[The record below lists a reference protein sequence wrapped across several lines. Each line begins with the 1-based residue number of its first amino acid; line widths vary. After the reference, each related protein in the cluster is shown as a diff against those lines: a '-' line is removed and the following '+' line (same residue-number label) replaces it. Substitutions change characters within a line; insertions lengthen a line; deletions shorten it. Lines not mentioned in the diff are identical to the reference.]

1 MVLINQYFAQLI
13 NSIGYSI
20 SASLTFKYIEGNC
33 MTIYILCFKHFL
45 LGTTTWPPLD
55 DILIW
60 SNLRIPSHLG
70 TLNHG
75 PWSCSGLWFNFKQVL
90 KSPATKVC
98 SSEVVDCEFRQVV
111 ISINPE
117 VVSEFTQPQDSR
129 KKRMA
134 KHLCMTRVTFI
145 VCYILP
151 SFTKDLFK
159 GKWKFGKKLFHIY

>member
-1 MVLINQYFAQLI
+1 M
-13 NSIGYSI
+13 
-20 SASLTFKYIEGNC
+20 
-33 MTIYILCFKHFL
+33 
-45 LGTTTWPPLD
+45 
-55 DILIW
+55 
-60 SNLRIPSHLG
+60 RIPSHLG

-75 PWSCSGLWFNFKQVL
+75 PWSCSGLWFNFKLVL

-145 VCYILP
+145 VCYVLP
-151 SFTKDLFK
+151 SFTKRSVLREVKVWQKVVSHIIILSRLSHKVCRLLSSPFLLHTGADLGGGRRGCAPPSPPSVEMTCGFLIQLV
-159 GKWKFGKKLFHIY
+159 FC